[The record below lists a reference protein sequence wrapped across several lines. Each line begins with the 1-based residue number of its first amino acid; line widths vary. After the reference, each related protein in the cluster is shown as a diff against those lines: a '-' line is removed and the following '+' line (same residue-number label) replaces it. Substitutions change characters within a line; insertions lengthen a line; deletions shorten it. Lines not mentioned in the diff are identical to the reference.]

1 MATLTAEDLAAL
13 LDEAAW
19 VAVNLHDDGR
29 SRPSGYRGYW
39 PDIVR
44 DQWAYG
50 YNAAESPRERP
61 TARQIDLLDKAQ
73 IIVSTVTGPLRRL
86 LWDVATTKHRSSG
99 STNWAAV
106 ARRHGVHPATAKRRW
121 IGALLSVI
129 SLSG

>member
-19 VAVNLHDDGR
+19 VAVNLYDDGR
-29 SRPSGYRGYW
+29 TRPSGYRGF
-39 PDIVR
+39 
-44 DQWAYG
+44 
-50 YNAAESPRERP
+50 
-61 TARQIDLLDKAQ
+61 Q